1 MMHWFATGMRRPD
14 PSLDEQYH
22 VIAEHYDAML
32 SHYGTET
39 GVNMA
44 RKHIGWY
51 TRGLHGSAEFRNKVN
66 QEPDARVVKAMLA
79 DLYAPWRNRAAAR
92 NRRRRRPGAIGVARG
107 LAGRNPS
114 HRS

>member
-1 MMHWFATGMRRPD
+1 MIGRGAYGKPWLLGQVMHWLSTGRRLPD

-51 TRGLHGSAEFRNKVN
+51 TRGLHGSAEFRNRVN
-66 QEPDARVVKAMLA
+66 QELDPRVVQGMLA
-79 DLYAPWRNRAAAR
+79 DFYEPWRQLAAA
-92 NRRRRRPGAIGVARG
+92 
-107 LAGRNPS
+107 
-114 HRS
+114 